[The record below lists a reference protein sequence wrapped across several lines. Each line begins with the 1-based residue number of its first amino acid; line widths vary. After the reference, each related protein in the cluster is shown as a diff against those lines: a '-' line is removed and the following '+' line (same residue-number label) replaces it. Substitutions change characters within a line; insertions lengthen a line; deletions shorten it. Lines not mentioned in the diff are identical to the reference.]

1 MQKARV
7 DIAVMGAGLAGL
19 TAACRAQELGAS
31 VLVLEAGEGERYPA
45 NSRYTGGVFH
55 VAFEDVTAG
64 PEALSAAITAAGG
77 DFPIPTSRAPMQAM
91 PGGRWTGL
99 PVAVPISVRVATS
112 PG

>member
-64 PEALSAAITAAGG
+64 PEALSAASDHSGSSGASGASG
-77 DFPIPTSRAPMQAM
+77 TSLETLSFR
-91 PGGRWTGL
+91 GL
-99 PVAVPISVRVATS
+99 RSNPST
-112 PG
+112 